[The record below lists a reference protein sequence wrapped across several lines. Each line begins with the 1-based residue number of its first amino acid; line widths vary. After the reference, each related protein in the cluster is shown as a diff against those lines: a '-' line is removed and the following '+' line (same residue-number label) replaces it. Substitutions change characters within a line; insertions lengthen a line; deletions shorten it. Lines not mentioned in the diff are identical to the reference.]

1 MRQAQWNSELAAGLL
16 DSAQYPELSYTPCVD
31 GLATAIPGDANNTFQ
46 CNNVSIFMSLTRS
59 PYATEQPLTISD

>member
-1 MRQAQWNSELAAGLL
+1 MVQAQWNSELAAGLL

-46 CNNVSIFMSLTRS
+46 CNNVSVTNDI
-59 PYATEQPLTISD
+59 P